1 MIVLENGRVLDPAS
15 GTDAVRTVV
24 IDGDRIVSIAEGA
37 RRPAGARV
45 VDCRGKWIVPGF
57 IDLHVHLR
65 EPGEEYKETIET
77 GSRAAVAGGFTA
89 VVAMPNTK
97 PPIDNAAQVA
107 FVKERAAAAN
117 LCRVY
122 PAGAISKKQEGKEL
136 AELGDMHAAGAVAVT
151 DDGKP
156 VTDAG
161 LMRRALE
168 YAKAFDLPVMVHE
181 EEPTLA
187 RGVMHEGEVST
198 RLGLRGIPGAAES
211 VMVLRDLS
219 LAELTGGRLHVAHV
233 STAESVRAI
242 RDAKKR
248 GLRVTAEATPHHFT
262 LTDEAVA
269 ASDYSPHT
277 KMNPPLRSAADL
289 QAIREALADG
299 TVDAIATDHAPHSQL
314 EKDDLEFDLA
324 ANGVVGLETAL
335 PLTLALVREGVI
347 SPLRAVELLSWGPAR
362 SFGLPG
368 GKLEEG
374 GVADVTVVDPEARWT
389 VRAAEF
395 RSKGRN
401 TPFEGREV
409 QGRAVLT
416 VVGGRIVHG
425 GVPVEEQGGR

>member
-15 GTDAVRTVV
+15 GLDAVRTVV
-24 IDGDRIVSIAEGA
+24 IEGDRIA
-37 RRPAGARV
+37 RIVERPGDRPAGATV
-45 VDCRGKWIVPGF
+45 IDCSGKWIVPGL

-77 GSRAAVAGGFTA
+77 GARAAVAGGFTA

-97 PPIDNAAQVA
+97 PPVDNATLVA
-107 FVKERAAAAN
+107 FVRERAEAAG

-122 PAGAISKKQEGKEL
+122 PAGAISKKQEGKDL
-136 AELGDMHAAGAVAVT
+136 ADVGEMRDAGAVAVT

-156 VTDAG
+156 VVDAG

-168 YAKAFDLPVMVHE
+168 YTRAFDLPVMVHE
-181 EEPTLA
+181 EEPSLA

-198 RLGLRGIPGAAES
+198 RLGLRGTPGAAES
-211 VMVLRDLS
+211 VMVLRDLA

-233 STAESVRAI
+233 SVAESVRAI
-242 RDAKKR
+242 RAAKAR
-248 GLRVTAEATPHHFT
+248 GVRVTAEATPHHFT

-269 ASDYSPHT
+269 ASDYSPNT
-277 KMNPPLRSAADL
+277 KMNPPLRAATDV

-299 TVDAIATDHAPHSQL
+299 TIDAIATDHAPHSQL

-324 ANGVVGLETAL
+324 SNGIVGLETSV
-335 PLTLALVREGVI
+335 PLTLALVRDGVL
-347 SPLRAVELLSWGPAR
+347 SPLRAIELLSAGPAR
-362 SFGLPG
+362 IFRLPG
-368 GKLEEG
+368 GKLAAG
-374 GVADVTVVDPEARWT
+374 AVADVTVIDPEERWT

-401 TPFEGREV
+401 TPFEGHEV
-409 QGRAVLT
+409 QGRAAVT

-425 GVPVEEQGGR
+425 AGAGSR

>member
-15 GTDAVRTVV
+15 GLDAVRTVV
-24 IDGDRIVSIAEGA
+24 IEGDRIA
-37 RRPAGARV
+37 RIVERPGDRPAGATV
-45 VDCRGKWIVPGF
+45 IDCSGKWIVPGL

-77 GSRAAVAGGFTA
+77 GARAAVAGGFTA

-97 PPIDNAAQVA
+97 PPVDNATLVA
-107 FVKERAAAAN
+107 FVRERAEAAG

-122 PAGAISKKQEGKEL
+122 PAGAISKKQEGKDL
-136 AELGDMHAAGAVAVT
+136 ADIGEMRDAGAVAVT

-156 VTDAG
+156 VVDAG

-168 YAKAFDLPVMVHE
+168 YTRAFDLPVMVHE
-181 EEPTLA
+181 EEPSLA

-198 RLGLRGIPGAAES
+198 RLGLRGTPGAAES
-211 VMVLRDLS
+211 VMVLRDLA

-233 STAESVRAI
+233 SVAESVRAI
-242 RDAKKR
+242 RAAKAR
-248 GLRVTAEATPHHFT
+248 GVRVTAEATPHHFT

-269 ASDYSPHT
+269 ASDYSPNT
-277 KMNPPLRSAADL
+277 KMNPPLRAATDV

-299 TVDAIATDHAPHSQL
+299 TIDAIATDHAPHSQL

-324 ANGVVGLETAL
+324 SNGIVGLETSV
-335 PLTLALVREGVI
+335 PLTLALVRDGVL
-347 SPLRAVELLSWGPAR
+347 SPLRAIELLSAGPAR
-362 SFGLPG
+362 IFRLPG
-368 GKLEEG
+368 GKLAAG
-374 GVADVTVVDPEARWT
+374 AVADVTVIDPEERWT

-401 TPFEGREV
+401 TPFDGHEV
-409 QGRAVLT
+409 QGRAAVT

-425 GVPVEEQGGR
+425 AGAGSR

>member
-24 IDGDRIVSIAEGA
+24 IDGEKIVRIAAHAERPEGA
-37 RRPAGARV
+37 TV
-45 VDCRGKWIVPGF
+45 IDCAGKWIVPGP

-65 EPGEEYKETIET
+65 EPGEEYKETIES
-77 GSRAAVAGGFTA
+77 GARAAVAGGFTA
-89 VVAMPNTK
+89 VVSMPNTK
-97 PPIDNAAQVA
+97 PPIDTATLVA
-107 FVKERAAAAN
+107 FVRERAAAAN

-136 AELGDMHAAGAVAVT
+136 AEIGDMRDAGAVAIT

-156 VTDAG
+156 VVDAG

-168 YAKAFDLPVMVHE
+168 YAQAFDLPVMVHE
-181 EEPTLA
+181 EEPNLA

-242 RDAKKR
+242 REAKRR
-248 GLRVTAEATPHHFT
+248 GIRVTAEVTPHHFT
-262 LTDEAVA
+262 LTDEEVA
-269 ASDYSPHT
+269 RSEYSPNT
-277 KMNPPLRSAADL
+277 KMNPPLRASADL

-299 TVDAIATDHAPHSQL
+299 TIDAIATDHAPHSQL

-324 ANGVVGLETAL
+324 ANGIVGLETAV
-335 PLTLALVREGVI
+335 PLTLALVREGVVT
-347 SPLRAVELLSWGPAR
+347 PLRAVELLSTGPAR
-362 SFGLPG
+362 IFNLPG
-368 GKLEEG
+368 GKLAEG
-374 GVADVTVVDPEARWT
+374 AVADVTVIDPEARWT
-389 VRAAEF
+389 VKAAEF

-409 QGRAVLT
+409 QGRAVVT
-416 VVGGRIVHG
+416 IVGGRVVFG
-425 GVPVEEQGGR
+425 PEAR